1 MASDLIGTKLDH
13 YFLLSR
19 IGAGGASE
27 VYRAHDAQND
37 RLVALK
43 ILPPHLARHDDH
55 YHRFVREAQVAA
67 RLDHPHIL
75 PVYSHGE
82 ASGIP
87 YIAMKLVEGGTLDAF
102 VPESPLPLPFVA
114 RVLAAIAD
122 ALDYAHRQGI
132 IHRDLKPENI
142 LFDVEGTLY
151 LGDFGV
157 ADTDESKVPLADA
170 GDFIGTVAYSSP
182 EQCRGEPLSASADIY
197 SLGVILFEMITGRQ
211 PFTGPTPLAV
221 MHQHLSAPSPNPLDD
236 RPNLPPALADVL
248 RMALAKQPSDRYRSA
263 RALNAAFQDALRD
276 TLLTPSADE
285 APAPSRPAPSTRKR
299 TAFPFWWLSV
309 MIGVVLTAALLVL
322 VTTT

>member
-27 VYRAHDAQND
+27 VYRAHDARHD

-43 ILPPHLARHDDH
+43 ILPPHLATHADH
-55 YHRFVREAQVAA
+55 YRRFVHEAEVAA

-82 ASGIP
+82 AAGIP

-102 VPESPLPLPFVA
+102 VPESPLPMPFVA

-132 IHRDLKPENI
+132 VHRDLKPENI

-157 ADTDESKVPLADA
+157 ADAGASEIPLAHA
-170 GDFIGTVAYSSP
+170 GDFIGTVAYASP
-182 EQCRGEPLSASADIY
+182 EQCRGEPLTASADIY

-221 MHQHLSAPSPNPLDD
+221 MRQHLSAPSPNPLDD

-263 RALNAAFQDALRD
+263 GALNAAFRDALRD
-276 TLLTPSADE
+276 YVPAPLPDPAPP
-285 APAPSRPAPSTRKR
+285 APASQPVRKR
-299 TAFPFWWLSV
+299 EAFPFWWLSV
-309 MIGVVLTAALLVL
+309 MIGVVLIAALLAL
-322 VTTT
+322 AATS